1 MKLVPLHAVA
11 ALLAAGESSPACLAT
26 TGPLVPDAVEIVEE
40 RERGQLWRVAAA
52 GDDEWWWKRYV
63 VPAWKWPLSLLQRS
77 RSRREACGL
86 ELLRQRNLPA
96 PRVRACLEWRPRRA
110 LHESALITESIPGA
124 VALTAFLRSEPDAA
138 RCAAACEAAGALAA
152 RLHEAGIGHFRLLA
166 KNILI
171 TPTDLSQAWI
181 LDAPYLCAW
190 DTPIPAPVRRFDLAS
205 LCSRAGELD
214 LVQSGHVLAA
224 YARTAGVRLDERR
237 LAGAPR
243 WRLRLRRVSLYLFAI
258 WSGHRSDHFIT
269 SPRASA

>member
-1 MKLVPLHAVA
+1 MKKVPLEAVA
-11 ALLAAGESSPACLAT
+11 ALIVAGAAAPVCLAAP
-26 TGPLVPDAVEIVEE
+26 GPLLPAAVEVLEE

-52 GDDEWWWKRYV
+52 GEAEWWWKRYV
-63 VPAWKWPLSLLQRS
+63 VPTWKWPLSLLQRS

-86 ELLRQRNLPA
+86 ELLRQRDLPA
-96 PRVRACLEWRPRRA
+96 PRVCACLEWRPHRT

-138 RCAAACEAAGALAA
+138 RRAVACEAAGTLAA
-152 RLHEAGIGHFRLLA
+152 QLHEAGVGHFRMLA
-166 KNILI
+166 KNVLI
-171 TPTDLSQAWI
+171 TPADPARAWI

-190 DTPIPAPVRRFDLAS
+190 DTPVPAPVRRFDLAS

-224 YARTAGVRLDERR
+224 YARATGIHWDERR

-243 WRLRLRRVSLYLFAI
+243 WRLRMRRVSLYLLAI
-258 WSGHRSDHFIT
+258 WSGHRCDRFIT
-269 SPRASA
+269 PPTASA